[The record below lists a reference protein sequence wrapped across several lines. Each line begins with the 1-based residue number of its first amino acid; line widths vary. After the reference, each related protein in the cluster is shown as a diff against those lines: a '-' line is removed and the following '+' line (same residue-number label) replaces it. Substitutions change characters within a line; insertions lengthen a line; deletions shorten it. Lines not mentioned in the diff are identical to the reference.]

1 MQIRRLFAV
10 LLAAVIVLTIAACG
24 TGSNTQ
30 DSSDNTKAQE
40 TTAAGTESTDSATAS
55 AETSEQPSSDTS
67 DTETAEN
74 KILVVYFSWSGH
86 LDSMAHWVADE
97 TGGDLYRV
105 TAKDPYPENYNQT
118 ADRAKQEQDNDV
130 RPEIVVDI
138 TEEQMA
144 QYDTVFFGFPV
155 WWYDLPM
162 SMWTFL
168 ESYDFSGKTI
178 IPFFSHEGSSN
189 GAGALPTI
197 EKLAEGATVKSDDAL
212 SIRGG
217 KVDGSESD
225 VRAWVQGLGYQ
236 KTAEAPQNE
245 PAASGKTLVVY
256 YSASGNTGRVAGFV
270 ADELN
275 ADTFELVPVEPYSDA
290 DLNWRDRSSRVN
302 KEHDD
307 ASLQDIAL
315 VSTEVPNWD
324 DYDVVLFGYPIWWRE
339 ASWVVNNFIKN
350 NDFTG
355 KTVIPFCTSTSSGLG
370 DSGTNLEKM
379 AGTGTWLEGQR
390 FNENPSEDSVREWVR
405 GLDLE

>member
-1 MQIRRLFAV
+1 MQIRRLLAV
-10 LLAAVIVLTIAACG
+10 LLAAVMALTLAACG

-40 TTAAGTESTDSATAS
+40 TTAADTGNADSATAS
-55 AETSEQPSSDTS
+55 DATSDLPSSDPS
-67 DTETAEN
+67 DTQTADN

-197 EKLAEGATVKSDDAL
+197 EKLAEGATVRSDDAL

-217 KVDGSESD
+217 KVDGSE
-225 VRAWVQGLGYQ
+225 
-236 KTAEAPQNE
+236 
-245 PAASGKTLVVY
+245 
-256 YSASGNTGRVAGFV
+256 
-270 ADELN
+270 
-275 ADTFELVPVEPYSDA
+275 
-290 DLNWRDRSSRVN
+290 
-302 KEHDD
+302 
-307 ASLQDIAL
+307 
-315 VSTEVPNWD
+315 
-324 DYDVVLFGYPIWWRE
+324 
-339 ASWVVNNFIKN
+339 
-350 NDFTG
+350 ND
-355 KTVIPFCTSTSSGLG
+355 
-370 DSGTNLEKM
+370 
-379 AGTGTWLEGQR
+379 
-390 FNENPSEDSVREWVR
+390 VREWVKD
-405 GLDLE
+405 LDY

>member
-10 LLAAVIVLTIAACG
+10 LLAAIIVLTLAACG

-55 AETSEQPSSDTS
+55 AETSEQPSSDIS

-97 TGGDLYRV
+97 TRGDLYRV

-245 PAASGKTLVVY
+245 PAASGKALVVY

-270 ADELN
+270 ADELK

-379 AGTGTWLEGQR
+379 AGTGAWLEGRR
-390 FNENPSEDSVREWVR
+390 FSENPSEDSVREWVR

>member
-10 LLAAVIVLTIAACG
+10 LLAAVMVVTLTACG
-24 TGSNTQ
+24 NSNKQ
-30 DSSDNTKAQE
+30 DPSDNTKAQE

-144 QYDTVFFGFPV
+144 QYETVFFGFPV

-197 EKLAEGATVKSDDAL
+197 EKLAEGATVRSDDAL

-217 KVDGSESD
+217 KVDGSE
-225 VRAWVQGLGYQ
+225 
-236 KTAEAPQNE
+236 
-245 PAASGKTLVVY
+245 
-256 YSASGNTGRVAGFV
+256 
-270 ADELN
+270 
-275 ADTFELVPVEPYSDA
+275 
-290 DLNWRDRSSRVN
+290 
-302 KEHDD
+302 
-307 ASLQDIAL
+307 
-315 VSTEVPNWD
+315 
-324 DYDVVLFGYPIWWRE
+324 
-339 ASWVVNNFIKN
+339 
-350 NDFTG
+350 ND
-355 KTVIPFCTSTSSGLG
+355 
-370 DSGTNLEKM
+370 
-379 AGTGTWLEGQR
+379 
-390 FNENPSEDSVREWVR
+390 VREWVK
-405 GLDLE
+405 GLDY